1 VSTPA
6 LPREDL
12 EGFWPGRRLDAF
24 DGLCP
29 GVAPSR
35 APDTS
40 G

>member
-1 VSTPA
+1 MRQLRP
-6 LPREDL
+6 DL

-29 GVAPSR
+29 EAAPSS
-35 APDTS
+35 AP

>member
-1 VSTPA
+1 MSVSA

-29 GVAPSR
+29 GAAPSR

>member
-1 VSTPA
+1 MISGS
-6 LPREDL
+6 DL

-35 APDTS
+35 APVPS

>member
-1 VSTPA
+1 MSSGP
-6 LPREDL
+6 DL

-35 APDTS
+35 ALVPT